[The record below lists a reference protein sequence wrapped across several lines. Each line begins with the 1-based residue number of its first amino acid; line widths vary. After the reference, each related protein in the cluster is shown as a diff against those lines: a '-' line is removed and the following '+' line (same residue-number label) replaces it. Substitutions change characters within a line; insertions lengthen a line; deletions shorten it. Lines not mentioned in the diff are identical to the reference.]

1 MKIFDR
7 LDNYVNDKMF
17 SMIYKNNKLD
27 IINYSKIID
36 FTSTIISVSYNNKIY
51 QIKGDNLVISR
62 MMDNEILI
70 SGNIDNI
77 TFI

>member
-7 LDNYVNDKMF
+7 LDNYVNDKKF

-27 IINYSKIID
+27 IINYSKIIE

-51 QIKGDNLVISR
+51 QIKGDNLVGKFIMSR
-62 MMDNEILI
+62 FQLLNSALC
-70 SGNIDNI
+70 
-77 TFI
+77 FI